1 MSDARIYYLHNYFSS
16 KTFLY
21 KKSFN
26 IFAEINGAATYSIT
40 TLGIMAFSIMTFS
53 ITTLVISTF
62 SIIVR
67 K

>member
-26 IFAEINGAATYSIT
+26 IFAEINDIQHNDTQHYDIQHYD
-40 TLGIMAFSIMTFS
+40 IQ
-53 ITTLVISTF
+53 
-62 SIIVR
+62 
-67 K
+67 